1 MRTLYLFFLILSLF
15 YIDLFFYVC
24 TTYQIT
30 YATIFMLIYL
40 ITQKHSDFTVTFCVL
55 LFTIQQEFM
64 YAIKISSFIPLFLLY
79 SLSEYGKESLYFNR
93 TLFFLT
99 STTVIII
106 QIGIIQRF
114 TGLLTPSIYLL
125 PSIYVNMI
133 ALVFFG
139 FALKISSYKDR

>member
-1 MRTLYLFFLILSLF
+1 MNTPYLFFLILGLF

-40 ITQKHSDFTVTFCVL
+40 ITQKYSDFTVAFCVL

-64 YAIKISSFIPLFLLY
+64 YTIKISSFIPLLLLY

-99 STTVIII
+99 STAIIII
-106 QIGIIQRF
+106 QIGIIQIF
-114 TGLLTPSIYLL
+114 TGSLTPSIYLL
-125 PSIYVNMI
+125 PSICVNII
-133 ALVFFG
+133 ALIFFG